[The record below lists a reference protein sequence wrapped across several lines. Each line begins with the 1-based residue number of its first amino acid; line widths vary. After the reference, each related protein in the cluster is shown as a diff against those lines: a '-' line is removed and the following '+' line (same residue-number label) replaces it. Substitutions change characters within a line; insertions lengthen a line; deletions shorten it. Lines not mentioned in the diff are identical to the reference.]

1 MAFSFE
7 CPHCSQTLEADVEF
21 CGSTCNCP
29 SCGLLFVVPEAG
41 ATPSGA
47 AVGNSSATGGDALF
61 LELEAEKSEVLRLK
75 EELSEAARQ
84 MAVFEEE
91 LAQERRSALELG
103 LNGEATAKVA
113 ATELAKL
120 GAELKKASQAKAD
133 FEKAAAEEA
142 ARAKARISQLEKDCE
157 IALKRAEQTDAGTKA
172 LSLEVDRLARE
183 LRDKERAFAEISQK
197 SDRELLQVDKERD
210 AAVLRSQELEREQG
224 LLRAKVEEL
233 SKKVVAEIGSQSR
246 EPNMG
251 LERLLETREL
261 ELKKLTEQLALATEA
276 NRALSDVSGVPGAGG
291 QGQFPGGRVPIL
303 FLTLAAGLVAGVS
316 ISKLVAPQAPA
327 SKPVPGMNQVAASV
341 SEAPLPKH
349 SKEGTVASAA
359 AKETENAGTKAGA
372 EAAGTISPA
381 SGVSGVVPSVTT
393 LQAGSVGIGSGMPGR
408 LPDSFL
414 GIRFGASTAELAG
427 RGQWQETA
435 GKRYRKAELLGAQV
449 EAVLNSDEE
458 GRLIMGSYVR
468 IVDRQPGVLG
478 PFLEWAVN
486 SQDAVSSLYGEP
498 SSIHQVE
505 DAADAAEVTK
515 KIASGEDYYEA
526 VWEREGED
534 TLINLSIRLFME
546 KKVIFRLE
554 YRSRE
559 LAAAFAQRQA
569 PKADATPEKGTDKQ
583 EEQPAK

>member
-7 CPHCSQTLEADVEF
+7 CPHCSQTFEADVEF

-29 SCGLLFVVPEAG
+29 SCGLLFVVPEVG
-41 ATPSGA
+41 AVVSGESFA
-47 AVGNSSATGGDALF
+47 NSSAPREDAF
-61 LELEAEKSEVLRLK
+61 PLELVAAKNDVLRLK
-75 EELSEAARQ
+75 AELLEAVREKV
-84 MAVFEEE
+84 VFEEA
-91 LAQERRSALELG
+91 LAQERRAALERELQ
-103 LNGEATAKVA
+103 GEATAKVA
-113 ATELAKL
+113 ATELAQL
-120 GAELKKASQAKAD
+120 NAEFERASAAKAE

-142 ARAKARISQLEKDCE
+142 ARAKARISQLERDCE

-172 LSLEVDRLARE
+172 LALEVDRLAKE
-183 LRDKERAFAEISQK
+183 LSDKERTFTEFSQK
-197 SDRELLQVDKERD
+197 ADRDLLQIDKERD
-210 AAVLRSQELEREQG
+210 SAVLRSHELELEQG

-233 SKKVVAEIGSQSR
+233 SKKVVAEIGSQSK
-246 EPNMG
+246 ESNLG

-261 ELKKLTEQLALATEA
+261 ELKKLAEQLALAKEA
-276 NRALSDVSGVPGAGG
+276 NRELNAASGFTGSGE
-291 QGQFPGGRVPIL
+291 GGRFLGKRLPIL

-316 ISKLVAPQAPA
+316 ISRLLAPP
-327 SKPVPGMNQVAASV
+327 ASV
-341 SEAPLPKH
+341 SFPSYGGAPIGASESEASSPNH
-349 SKEGTVASAA
+349 SKEGSVGSASA
-359 AKETENAGTKAGA
+359 KENENPGTKSGS
-372 EAAGTISPA
+372 EASGTISPA
-381 SGVSGVVPSVTT
+381 SGVSAIGASAPT
-393 LQAGSVGIGSGMPGR
+393 LQAGSVGIASGMPGR

-414 GIRFGASTAELAG
+414 GIRFGASTSELAG

-468 IVDRQPGVLG
+468 IVDRQPAAVA

-505 DAADAAEVTK
+505 DAVDAAEVTQ
-515 KIASGEDYYEA
+515 KIASGEDFYEA
-526 VWEREGED
+526 VWERDGED
-534 TLINLSIRLFME
+534 TLVNLSIRQFME

-559 LAAAFAQRQA
+559 LATAFAQRQA
-569 PKADATPEKGTDKQ
+569 AKAGAMPEKVSEKP
-583 EEQPAK
+583 EEPPPK